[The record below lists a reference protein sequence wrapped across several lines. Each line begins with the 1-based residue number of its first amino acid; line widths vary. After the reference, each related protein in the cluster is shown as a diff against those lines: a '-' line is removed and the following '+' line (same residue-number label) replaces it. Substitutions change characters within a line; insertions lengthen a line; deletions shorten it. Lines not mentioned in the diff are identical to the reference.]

1 MQFIWDNLAAVVI
14 TSTVVLLLLASR
26 ERMLEAQIEQT
37 ANSYIRS
44 QSTAFASWMEEN
56 LLQMG
61 DRLPDENPLVELT
74 NKDYTVIT
82 EGGGTRTVN
91 LTRRFVFQQKVQD
104 PADTTQTIKMR
115 TMYRLDSLQTRTI
128 EGDSIPIFKLVRWDS
143 LAKPSATY
151 QRVAESPT
159 LISYFKVEMLD
170 QCGRTIPTSKTC
182 NGAPTINSPPENCV
196 EDPTPPGSQC
206 DSDDIYDMR
215 VRFAMV
221 TPFDTD
227 RETLREVY
235 YGSTLLLPFGGS
247 SNSTTNN

>member
-26 ERMLEAQIEQT
+26 ERMLESQIEQT

-44 QSTAFASWMEEN
+44 QSTVFAEWMEEN

-61 DRLPDENPLVELT
+61 NRLSGENPLEELTHSTYAVITPDSNGTVELT
-74 NKDYTVIT
+74 K
-82 EGGGTRTVN
+82 
-91 LTRRFVFQQKVQD
+91 RFIFKQKVPD
-104 PADTTQTIKMR
+104 PADTTQTVLQYTKYEIYFQE
-115 TMYRLDSLQTRTI
+115 YRRVEQ
-128 EGDSIPIFKLVRWDS
+128 DSIPIFKLTCEAS
-143 LAKPSATY
+143 LDTTAGY
-151 QRVAESPT
+151 QPVAESPT
-159 LISYFKVEMLD
+159 LISYFKVEMMD
-170 QCGRTIPTSKTC
+170 RCGRPIPNSETC
-182 NGAPTINSPPENCV
+182 NGEATISVRPELCHPDPSESGAP
-196 EDPTPPGSQC
+196 C
-206 DSDDIYDMR
+206 DSDDIYDTR

-247 SNSTTNN
+247 NISTNN

>member
-44 QSTAFASWMEEN
+44 QSTAFAEWMEEN

-61 DRLPDENPLVELT
+61 NRLPDENPLDELSDSTYTVITPDSNGIVELT
-74 NKDYTVIT
+74 N
-82 EGGGTRTVN
+82 
-91 LTRRFVFQQKVQD
+91 RFVFKQKVQD
-104 PADTTQTIKMR
+104 PADTTQTVKQW
-115 TMYRLDSLQTRTI
+115 TKYELNFVEYRRI
-128 EGDSIPIFKLVRWDS
+128 EQDSIPIFKLVREDK
-143 LAKPSATY
+143 LDKPGATY

-170 QCGRTIPTSKTC
+170 QCGRTIPTTKTC
-182 NGAPTINSPPENCV
+182 NGAATITVPPEQCHP
-196 EDPTPPGSQC
+196 DPGEAVPPAPC
-206 DSDDIYDMR
+206 DSDDIYDTR

-235 YGSTLLLPFGGS
+235 YGSTLLLPFGGD
-247 SNSTTNN
+247 NN